1 MSTTLTTTPA
11 ADGFRMP
18 GEFEPHSG
26 TWLLWPERTS
36 NWRLGAKPAQAAFA
50 AVATAIAT
58 GEPVTVG
65 ASRAQFVHARSRL
78 PDAIRVVEMSS
89 DDSWMRDVG
98 PTFVIDG
105 HGGVR
110 GVDWMFNAWGGLSS
124 GLYFPWDQDDL
135 VARKVIEIE
144 GRDRYRAPFVLEGGA
159 IHVDGE
165 GTLLATEEC
174 LLNPNRNPQLDAG
187 QLEILLHEYL
197 GISSVIWLSK
207 GVVDDETGGHV
218 DNLCCFARPGEV
230 VLTWTDDKKDPQYRI
245 SLDAY
250 ERLMDS
256 RDAQGRRLKIH
267 KLPQPGPLYR
277 SKEEARDIDAV
288 DGRPGRPVGER
299 LAGSYVNFY
308 LANSTVVVPLLDSR
322 RDRYALRALTRI
334 FPERRIIGV
343 QAREILLATL
353 RKWGA
358 VVDVVV
364 AYRTE
369 LPCLDVR
376 PLSDLLVERKVDVIT
391 FTSSSTVRNFVRLFG
406 GRKLDEIARGSTIAC
421 IGPITAATVEEL
433 GGRADI
439 VADQFTVKD
448 MLRAIVEHFQTS
460 SKANRRTGSEVI

>member
-1 MSTTLTTTPA
+1 MMAQVPSKRTTP
-11 ADGFRMP
+11 
-18 GEFEPHSG
+18 
-26 TWLLWPERTS
+26 
-36 NWRLGAKPAQAAFA
+36 
-50 AVATAIAT
+50 I
-58 GEPVTVG
+58 
-65 ASRAQFVHARSRL
+65 HARSRL

-343 QAREILLATL
+343 QAREILL
-353 RKWGA
+353 GGGNIH
-358 VVDVVV
+358 
-364 AYRTE
+364 
-369 LPCLDVR
+369 C
-376 PLSDLLVERKVDVIT
+376 IT
-391 FTSSSTVRNFVRLFG
+391 QQVPAG
-406 GRKLDEIARGSTIAC
+406 K
-421 IGPITAATVEEL
+421 
-433 GGRADI
+433 
-439 VADQFTVKD
+439 
-448 MLRAIVEHFQTS
+448 
-460 SKANRRTGSEVI
+460 